1 MLGTMLSACLQRLPW
16 TLACLLFATAAT
28 ATITPSNKTDNPYY
42 TSSTVPLSHVK
53 SDGQDQI
60 AKLGPLTRA
69 AAERTVGS
77 TTRVLP
83 CYSG

>member
-1 MLGTMLSACLQRLPW
+1 MLSACLQRLPW

-42 TSSTVPLSHVK
+42 ISGTVPLSHVK

-77 TTRVLP
+77 TTRVLS